1 MYLVLLQMALL
12 IACGTAW
19 RYWAPSHIS
28 SASHRRAL
36 TDLVFYI
43 LLPAMVLDV
52 IWHSPLDTSALKVSM
67 IAALALLLG
76 ATVMWLSI
84 KLFSLRSQQIG
95 ALILAGTFPNATYM
109 GLPVLTQTLGDWSKI
124 VVMQYDYMACTPI
137 LLSLGV
143 LLAKFYGGSKTSFN
157 PLKELL
163 KVPPLWAMII
173 GLSLQQSGIQQ
184 PQFAHSVLQILGG
197 GVVPLMLIVLGMSIR
212 WQSLKLNM
220 LPILLPS
227 TISSLIIIPLFV
239 FFCTQLFGLSEP
251 LNIAVVLLAAMPTMV
266 FGVVI
271 CERYQL
277 DSELYAAAVTFNTVL
292 SMLSLPVWYSFLQGN

>member
-1 MYLVLLQMALL
+1 MALL
-12 IACGTAW
+12 IACGAVW
-19 RYWAPSHIS
+19 RYMAPSHIS
-28 SASHRRAL
+28 STSHRRAL

-52 IWHSPLDTSALKVSM
+52 IWHSPLDTTALKVSL
-67 IAALALLLG
+67 IAGLALFVG
-76 ATVMWLSI
+76 ATVMWLST
-84 KLFSLRSQQIG
+84 KLFNLRSQQIG

-143 LLAKFYGGSKTSFN
+143 LLAKFYGGSKTTFN

-163 KVPPLWAMII
+163 KVPPLWAMVI
-173 GLSLQQSGIQQ
+173 GLSLQQCGIQQ

-212 WQSLKLNM
+212 WQSLKLKM
-220 LPILLPS
+220 LPVLLPS
-227 TISSLIIIPLFV
+227 SISSLVIIPLFV
-239 FFCTQLFGLSEP
+239 YFCTQLSGLSEP

-292 SMLSLPVWYSFLQGN
+292 SMLSLPIWYSFLQT

>member
-1 MYLVLLQMALL
+1 MALL

-19 RYWAPSHIS
+19 RVFAPNHIPAS
-28 SASHRRAL
+28 SHRRAL
-36 TDLVFYI
+36 TDIVFYI

-52 IWHSPLDTSALKVSM
+52 IWHSPINTTALTVSL
-67 IAALALLLG
+67 IASMALFVG
-76 ATVMWLSI
+76 ACIMWLST
-84 KLFSLRSQQIG
+84 KLFRLRSQQIG

-143 LLAKFYGGSKTSFN
+143 LLAKFYGGSKTAFN

-163 KVPPLWAMII
+163 KVPPLWAMVI
-173 GLSLQQSGIQQ
+173 GLSLQQFGIQQ

-212 WQSLKLNM
+212 WQSLKLKM

-227 TISSLIIIPLFV
+227 SISSLVIIPLFV
-239 FFCTQLFGLSEP
+239 FFCTKLFGLTEP

-277 DSELYAAAVTFNTVL
+277 DSELYAAAVTLNTVL
-292 SMLSLPVWYSFLQGN
+292 SMLSLPIWYSFL